1 MSEISSQTISL
12 ISKSRSN
19 LLDQLKYQGYDISN
33 YDEFSIEEINAMF
46 INKQLEMTLTGT
58 NTGTEN
64 KKTYVIYHIE
74 KTLRKE
80 NINDYIEKIYNVEQ
94 ILSKQDMLVIVM
106 KTQPNDTLIKHL
118 KHIWEEQNIFIVIHG
133 IPKLQFNLLNHDFVP
148 PHTILTKQETEDVM
162 KKFNIMNTSEMPD
175 ISRFDPVALS
185 IGLRPTEVCKILRTS
200 KTAIQSFYYRICSQ

>member
-19 LLDQLKYQGYDISN
+19 LLEQLDYQGYDISKYN
-33 YDEFSIEEINAMF
+33 EFSIEEINAMF

-58 NTGTEN
+58 EN
-64 KKTYVIYHIE
+64 KKTHVIYHIE

-80 NINDYIEKIYNVEQ
+80 NINEYIEKIYNVEQ

-118 KHIWEEQNIFIVIHG
+118 KHIWEEQHLFIVIHG
-133 IPKLQFNLLNHDFVP
+133 IPKLQFNLLNHDFVS
-148 PHTILTKQETEDVM
+148 PHTILTKQETDDVM
-162 KKFNIMNTSEMPD
+162 KKYNIMNVSEMPD

>member
-46 INKQLEMTLTGT
+46 INKQLEMTLI
-58 NTGTEN
+58 GTEN
-64 KKTYVIYHIE
+64 KKTHVIYHIE

-94 ILSKQDMLVIVM
+94 ILSKIDMLVIVM

-162 KKFNIMNTSEMPD
+162 KKYNIMNTSEMPD